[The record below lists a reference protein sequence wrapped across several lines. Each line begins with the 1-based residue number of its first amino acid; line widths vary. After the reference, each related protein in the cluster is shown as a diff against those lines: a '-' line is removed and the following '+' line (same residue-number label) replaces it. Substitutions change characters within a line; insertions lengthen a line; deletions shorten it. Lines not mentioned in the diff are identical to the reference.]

1 MVLNGNS
8 IIHILVYLINY
19 LELIAALVIIC
30 LWRLLHNIEEEEENV
45 LILIE
50 VYKFDL
56 WNKLVI
62 WWNKL
67 TDKGWLN

>member
-1 MVLNGNS
+1 MGLNGNS

-19 LELIAALVIIC
+19 LELIAASAIIC
-30 LWRLLHNIEEEEENV
+30 LWRLLHNNEEEEENV
-45 LILIE
+45 LILKE

-56 WNKLVI
+56 WNKL
-62 WWNKL
+62 